1 LKHIKGGTLIRKR
14 FIFLILLILALYIFE
29 LKLFKLEFFHTQHFR
44 SDQVNYEN
52 FNEINSNRS
61 IYVNSFDRGLLAKP
75 PSVWFFRNNDEQV
88 KMDFGL
94 LKNFFCF
101 LGSDYSGDLFLT
113 DESIFG
119 NEKVFIYYY
128 KNSNNYLS
136 LEIVNRSNCSPVANV
151 YINQSNSALLIFNKM
166 RVLKNDV
173 GSNKPG
179 RMVSFKN
186 SIMIVDRLGNFSIFD
201 PQTKVIRQIPRK
213 GFPLIKKEDLT
224 PESGI
229 KGLMILDDS
238 VLVSKAIQEKNCKKL
253 EVDSINFD
261 SNGLI
266 LTLTSEFQKLYS
278 SPCSTNKDDAL
289 NVFAGKILRD
299 LNNPG
304 SIILSV
310 GNSNI
315 YTGSEPYKY
324 IPNLGLILR
333 IDTRNGNT
341 EIISSG
347 HRNPQGMCFQNQKL
361 YSVEHG
367 PDGGD
372 ELNEII
378 AGGDYG
384 WPNVSYGFPYGF
396 DKLNSNGRNFGTHF
410 GFKQP
415 KFAWVPSIAPSS
427 ILCPDPNRFEN
438 WSEDFLITTL
448 KDQSIH
454 RLRLVQDNFVFDER
468 IQFDERLRDIVPLGA
483 NTFYILT
490 DSGNLIHLMV
500 YPRNS

>member
-1 LKHIKGGTLIRKR
+1 
-14 FIFLILLILALYIFE
+14 
-29 LKLFKLEFFHTQHFR
+29 
-44 SDQVNYEN
+44 
-52 FNEINSNRS
+52 
-61 IYVNSFDRGLLAKP
+61 
-75 PSVWFFRNNDEQV
+75 
-88 KMDFGL
+88 M
-94 LKNFFCF
+94 
-101 LGSDYSGDLFLT
+101 
-113 DESIFG
+113 
-119 NEKVFIYYY
+119 
-128 KNSNNYLS
+128 
-136 LEIVNRSNCSPVANV
+136 
-151 YINQSNSALLIFNKM
+151 
-166 RVLKNDV
+166 
-173 GSNKPG
+173 
-179 RMVSFKN
+179 
-186 SIMIVDRLGNFSIFD
+186 
-201 PQTKVIRQIPRK
+201 
-213 GFPLIKKEDLT
+213 
-224 PESGI
+224 
-229 KGLMILDDS
+229 
-238 VLVSKAIQEKNCKKL
+238 
-253 EVDSINFD
+253 
-261 SNGLI
+261 
-266 LTLTSEFQKLYS
+266 
-278 SPCSTNKDDAL
+278 
-289 NVFAGKILRD
+289 
-299 LNNPG
+299 
-304 SIILSV
+304 

-315 YTGSEPYKY
+315 YTGGEPDKY

-396 DKLNSNGRNFGTHF
+396 DELNSNGRNFGTHF

-454 RLRLVQDNFVFDER
+454 RLRLIQDNFVFDER